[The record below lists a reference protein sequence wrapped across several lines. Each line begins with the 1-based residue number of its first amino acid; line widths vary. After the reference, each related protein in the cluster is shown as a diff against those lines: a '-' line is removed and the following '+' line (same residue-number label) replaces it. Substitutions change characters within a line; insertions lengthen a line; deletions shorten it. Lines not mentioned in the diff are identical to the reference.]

1 MLKRITVF
9 VSFICL
15 ITVSILGCGKNDTA
29 NLQSNSESTGQDF
42 AKIHKNV
49 DFSKEDKDKM
59 HGTGMSSESEVEV
72 EGHGMVSHGKKE
84 KPDPNKVIATINNEK
99 ILRKDLDLILDRF
112 KNHVNPSALESME
125 QQITEQLVAQSLL
138 RQFVTEKKL
147 TVDEEI
153 VDKEIA
159 KMRDNIKKNPAT
171 KDKTLEDFLK
181 YQGSNIDELRIAI
194 RMSAA
199 IEQYA
204 SRSIDDKK
212 LEDYFIKNISNF
224 NSETVT
230 ASHILIETQDMKTQD
245 EFDKARAK
253 IEAIKKEIDNG
264 ADFPECAKKYSDCP
278 TGKSGGNLGSFPRH
292 GAMVEE
298 FANAAFAA
306 EVGKVSDPVKTQ
318 FGYHLIKVTA
328 HDPSK
333 DVSFGDVKD
342 KVRETLVAIEITNLL
357 KDLRTNAKVEITL

>member
-1 MLKRITVF
+1 MLKRIIIF
-9 VSFICL
+9 VSFLGL
-15 ITVSILGCGKNDTA
+15 ITVSSFGCGKHDTA
-29 NLQSNSESTGQDF
+29 NLQSSSESTEQNF

-59 HGTGMSSESEVEV
+59 HETGLSTESG
-72 EGHGMVSHGKKE
+72 GHGMSTVNVQKE
-84 KPDPNKVIATINNEK
+84 IPDPNKVIATINNEK

-112 KNHVNPSALESME
+112 KDHVNPSALESME
-125 QQITEQLVAQSLL
+125 QQITEQLVGQSLL
-138 RQFVTEKKL
+138 RQFVTEKNL
-147 TVDEEI
+147 TVNEEI

-159 KMRDNIKKNPAT
+159 KMRENIKKNPAT

-181 YQGSNIDELRIAI
+181 YQGSNIDELRTAI

-204 SRSIDDKK
+204 YRSIDDKK
-212 LEDYFIKNISNF
+212 LEDYFIKNISDF

-230 ASHILIETQDMKTQD
+230 ASHILIDTQDMKPQD
-245 EFDKARAK
+245 EFDKAMAK
-253 IEAIKKEIDNG
+253 IVAIKKEIDNG

-278 TGKSGGNLGSFPRH
+278 TGKSGGDLGSFPRH
-292 GAMVEE
+292 GVMVEE

-328 HDPSK
+328 HSPPK

-357 KDLRTNAKVEITL
+357 KDLRAKAKVVITL